1 MPSSLAEPRD
11 DDGDD
16 DLDAEDPVAA
26 RPRPD
31 GGRLVVVSTP
41 IGNLGD
47 ISPRALEALRTADA
61 VLAEDTRR
69 TQKLLS
75 AFSIR
80 RRVER
85 LDDNV
90 IAARLPEVLA
100 RLRRGEVLCLVSDAG
115 TPLVSDPGGVLVRA
129 ATAEGLAVEAIPGA
143 SAVLVA
149 LVVSGLAGHGFRFV
163 GFLPRDGVARR
174 TALAAAAHD
183 PLPTVLFESPERIV
197 STLDDLLR
205 VCGPSRR
212 AAVCRELT
220 KLHEEVSRGPL
231 EALRAEV
238 GGDGYVLRGEVTLVL
253 EGAAEARPEEDVDA
267 VDAAL
272 DAALAAG
279 MRPSDAAREV
289 ARALGMKR
297 ADVYAR
303 VMARGRQGEG
313 P

>member
-1 MPSSLAEPRD
+1 
-11 DDGDD
+11 
-16 DLDAEDPVAA
+16 
-26 RPRPD
+26 
-31 GGRLVVVSTP
+31 VVVSTP

-238 GGDGYVLRGEVTLVL
+238 GGDAYVLRGEVTLVL
-253 EGAAEARPEEDVDA
+253 EGAAEARPRRTSTRWT
-267 VDAAL
+267 
-272 DAALAAG
+272 
-279 MRPSDAAREV
+279 RPSTRPSRRACGRATRRGRWRARS
-289 ARALGMKR
+289 GMKR